1 MAAAAAPGGLP
12 PNVTPATQT
21 QEEVE
26 FIISS
31 FGSFL
36 NDFSFGEVAPSS
48 TIRPSNKDE
57 KYYEVLCRDMQSKDR
72 STLEVDFMHLRKH
85 DADLADRVQLDY
97 YRIEPMLRTA
107 TTTFAKRIFDAT
119 PRATDDQTSLNEY
132 NLSFYNLPEQIKLR
146 DLKTDRIGCLSR
158 ITGTVTRTSEV
169 RPELVLAHFQCTDC
183 YTEQEPTEQQFKYT
197 EPIICKNPTCAN
209 RRNWYLNIDKSKFID
224 FQRVRIQE
232 NSHEIP
238 PGSMPRSL
246 DVIVRHEMVDRAKPG
261 DKVVF
266 TGALVVVP
274 DISQLSSPGERP
286 EAVRETGARNSF
298 AQEGVTGL
306 RSLGVRELSYKM
318 SFLAC
323 AVHMSDMQNGAAK
336 MRDDSEEA
344 NVSDMDDET
353 VKKILRMSKTPN
365 LYQRLVTSVCP
376 TVFGHDEVKKGLL
389 LMLLGGVHKK
399 TKTQTNLRGDI
410 NVCVVGDPSCAKSQF
425 LKYVS
430 GFMPRAVYTSGKA
443 STAAGLTASVIKDE
457 ETGEFGIEAGAL
469 MLADNGICCID
480 EFDKMDI
487 KDQVA
492 IHEAMEQQTIS
503 VAKAGITTVLNT
515 RTSVLAAANPTFGR
529 YDDMKTAVENI
540 DFQST
545 ILSRFDLIF
554 IIRDVRD
561 AERDQRIAR
570 HVMSLHSG
578 GASAEAK
585 EGEIPLETL
594 RRFVCFARHRCSPRL
609 SESAARRLQDEYIRI
624 RQRYGQENSEGGQPA
639 IPITVRQLEAII
651 RISESLARATLQPVA
666 TERHV
671 EQAVQLFKQST
682 EDAASRG
689 LMMEG
694 MTSPALIADV
704 HKSEKA
710 IKDRIGIGMSVPER
724 TLVAELKERGVS
736 EGAVRKA
743 ISVMLQRQ
751 ELELRSQG
759 KYICRRR

>member
-1 MAAAAAPGGLP
+1 MSGFDEGNVLWSDQGLAANEKGAQETDFANMIRHFQRGDEFPYRDQLRKNTNMHEYFLEVDMDDVMAFDSKLHDSLRERPGEVMPVLERAAREVHVSTLVGRREDEAAVPDVQVLLNASAEATPLRELAANDYAALVHVQGIVISASKPMVKATSMTLQCKSCKAIRKLRVRPGFGGVAIPRTCDGRAGQEAVSGGKQCGLDP
-12 PNVTPATQT
+12 FNVLPDKSDFVDLQKLKLQELPGQVPTGEMPRHLMVTLDRHLVGRVVPGAVVMVSGIYSINQSTGKPRGASATSVRQPYLRAVGVQQLKGVGGRMT
-21 QEEVE
+21 DTDFSAEEETKFRAMASQPGFFETLVSSIAPSIFGQEEVKQ
-26 FIISS
+26 
-31 FGSFL
+31 
-36 NDFSFGEVAPSS
+36 A
-48 TIRPSNKDE
+48 
-57 KYYEVLCRDMQSKDR
+57 
-72 STLEVDFMHLRKH
+72 
-85 DADLADRVQLDY
+85 
-97 YRIEPMLRTA
+97 
-107 TTTFAKRIFDAT
+107 
-119 PRATDDQTSLNEY
+119 
-132 NLSFYNLPEQIKLR
+132 
-146 DLKTDRIGCLSR
+146 
-158 ITGTVTRTSEV
+158 
-169 RPELVLAHFQCTDC
+169 
-183 YTEQEPTEQQFKYT
+183 
-197 EPIICKNPTCAN
+197 
-209 RRNWYLNIDKSKFID
+209 
-224 FQRVRIQE
+224 
-232 NSHEIP
+232 
-238 PGSMPRSL
+238 
-246 DVIVRHEMVDRAKPG
+246 
-261 DKVVF
+261 
-266 TGALVVVP
+266 
-274 DISQLSSPGERP
+274 
-286 EAVRETGARNSF
+286 
-298 AQEGVTGL
+298 
-306 RSLGVRELSYKM
+306 
-318 SFLAC
+318 LAC
-323 AVHMSDMQNGAAK
+323 Q
-336 MRDDSEEA
+336 
-344 NVSDMDDET
+344 
-353 VKKILRMSKTPN
+353 
-365 LYQRLVTSVCP
+365 
-376 TVFGHDEVKKGLL
+376 
-389 LMLLGGVHKK
+389 LLGGARKILPDGGK
-399 TKTQTNLRGDI
+399 LRGDI
-410 NVCVVGDPSCAKSQF
+410 NVLMLGDPSTAKSQL
-425 LKYVS
+425 LKFIEKAAPIS
-430 GFMPRAVYTSGKA
+430 VYTSGKG
-443 STAAGLTASVIKDE
+443 SSAAGLTASVIKDGN
-457 ETGEFGIEAGAL
+457 TGEFFLEGGA
-469 MLADNGICCID
+469 MVLADGGVVCID
-480 EFDKMDI
+480 EFDKMRPEDR
-487 KDQVA
+487 VA